1 MWYHECECIRRDRG
15 RSPAEEEAMHR
26 HILVGFVCAIV
37 IVGCG
42 ARTPVVPDVGG
53 PSVTPVAQTQPVYDE
68 RYRLWGEYTWY
79 IPETHDRVDVVPRR
93 SSQVH
98 VNVLKW
104 LEVDCPDC
112 LRITN
117 VKNNG
122 DSTID
127 VTVQIRHP
135 KPGHPE
141 LTGFDVKGIIMFNG
155 SYELRPI
162 EGCEPYPDNFRI
174 SWREK
179 GDPELLNPDG
189 YTIRWSPTYDSGSSS
204 PLLSYWPGKY
214 SNGTPTANV
223 NAYIDFYT
231 SEERHM
237 FTHYGIATR
246 VYHIYL
252 PPGPLTAGY
261 AVEACWMPPTNTPVT
276 DPLNDFPIS
285 ANQDEPYYLRYEVN
299 NNEPITQM
307 DCCGWDHS
315 DPCKDLR
322 TDVLQWSDP
331 IVNTLAWSRPGW
343 IIGGAALDPCWG
355 SHLESLNGATWYFS
369 DYADGNYRSVAR
381 VLHDSDWPKHIRSKV
396 AYTVFDW
403 TVDKE

>member
-1 MWYHECECIRRDRG
+1 
-15 RSPAEEEAMHR
+15 MHR
-26 HILVGFVCAIV
+26 HILLGFVCATV
-37 IVGCG
+37 LVGCG
-42 ARTPVVPDVGG
+42 ARTPVSPDASG
-53 PSVTPVAQTQPVYDE
+53 PSVTAIAQTQPLYDE
-68 RYRLWGEYTWY
+68 RYRLWSEWTWY

-93 SSQVH
+93 TSQVH

-117 VKNNG
+117 VKKNG

-155 SYELRPI
+155 SYELRCD
-162 EGCEPYPDNFRI
+162 EVFKPYPDKFRI

-189 YTIRWSPTYDSGSSS
+189 YTIRWCPSYDSGSSS

-214 SNGTPTANV
+214 SSGTPTANV

-246 VYHIYL
+246 VYQIYL

-276 DPLNDFPIS
+276 DPVNDFPIS
-285 ANQDEPYYLRYEVN
+285 ANQDEPYYFRYIVN
-299 NNEPITQM
+299 NYEPITEGL
-307 DCCGWDHS
+307 CCGFGD
-315 DPCKDLR
+315 DPCLDLQ
-322 TDVLQWSDP
+322 VALEQWSQP
-331 IVNTLAWSRPGW
+331 TVNFICIMRPKPVEVPLGGQIMNCPVSYPESYEMWGGYEFCVWPDGTHRAVAVIYHNSGW
-343 IIGGAALDPCWG
+343 P
-355 SHLESLNGATWYFS
+355 Y
-369 DYADGNYRSVAR
+369 
-381 VLHDSDWPKHIRSKV
+381 HIRSKI
-396 AYTVFDW
+396 AYTVFDF
-403 TVDKE
+403 TVDME